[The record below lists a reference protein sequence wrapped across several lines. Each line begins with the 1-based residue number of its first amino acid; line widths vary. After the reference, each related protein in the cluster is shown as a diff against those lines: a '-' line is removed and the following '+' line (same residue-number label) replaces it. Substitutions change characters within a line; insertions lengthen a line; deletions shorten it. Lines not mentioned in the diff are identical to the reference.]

1 MIAIHIG
8 FPKTGTTTQQ
18 KHLFANHS
26 QVSYLGKPYENEAL
40 KNEILKLV
48 MEESL
53 TYDPT
58 VLKEYLARQA
68 AKINNRGKKLVVL
81 SDELLV
87 SASKVRDKG
96 VVANRVKEVFN
107 PVKILVTV
115 RNQLEMLKSA
125 YVNSGRLL
133 KNVPPKY
140 KGRAITFE
148 DWLEMSWENPDRS
161 YIGNIRYIDTID
173 YYAGLLGKEKVCVL
187 LFEEFIFHKE
197 QYTRK
202 LSEFLTIDAD
212 ESVRLLEG
220 RHENPGLMQSQLDLE
235 LSSSKLGTR
244 GRLPLIPGILRYWYR
259 FKNLFQGDEK
269 ARVDMP
275 ASWED
280 RLKKFY
286 NEGNRKLMKSYA
298 LPLEEYGYPML
309 PV

>member
-26 QVSYLGKPYENEAL
+26 QVSYLGKPYENDVL
-40 KNEILKLV
+40 KKEILKLV

-58 VLKEYLARQA
+58 VLKEYLAQQA
-68 AKINNRGKKLVVL
+68 AKKNNRGKKLVVL

-96 VVANRVKEVFN
+96 VVANRVKEVFK
-107 PVKILVTV
+107 PAKILVTV

-212 ESVRLLEG
+212 ESIRLLEG
-220 RHENPGLMQSQLDLE
+220 QHENPGLMQSQLDLE

-244 GRLPLIPGILRYWYR
+244 GRLPFIPGVLRRLYR
-259 FKNLFQGDEK
+259 FRGLFKQDGK

-275 ASWED
+275 GSWAE
-280 RLKKFY
+280 RLKEYYSK
-286 NEGNRKLMKSYA
+286 GNRKLIEEYS
-298 LPLEEYGYPML
+298 LPLKKYDYPI
-309 PV
+309 